1 MNSSEQQRFDKA
13 ARDWDKDS
21 GHVERAMKLTAE
33 LRPIIRK
40 HQLQSALDYG
50 AGTGLLSFLLAEDLQ
65 SITLMDTSAGMLKE
79 ARRKIEKNG
88 LENKI
93 KTVQG
98 DLLKD
103 THEQQY
109 DLIYLLMTL
118 HHILDTR
125 GILKAFY
132 QHLHPGGWLCIAD
145 LDEEDGS
152 FHAGFPDFDG
162 HNGFNQD
169 ELRALL
175 QNIGF
180 QNVHS
185 GLFYEEIEEKEDGPR
200 AYPLFLMRAQKP
212 N

>member
-13 ARDWDKDS
+13 ARDWDEDS
-21 GHVERAMKLTAE
+21 GHMERAVKMTTE
-33 LRPIIRK
+33 LRPVIRK

-50 AGTGLLSFLLAEDLQ
+50 AGTGLLSFLLVEDLQ
-65 SITLMDTSAGMLKE
+65 SITLMDTSPGMVKE

-109 DLIYLLMTL
+109 DLIYILMTL

-125 GILKAFY
+125 GILRAFY
-132 QHLHPGGWLCIAD
+132 QHLHPGGFLFIAD
-145 LDEEDGS
+145 LDKEDGS
-152 FHAGFPDFDG
+152 FHSEFPDFEG
-162 HNGFNQD
+162 HHGFDQGA
-169 ELRALL
+169 LRQLL
-175 QNIGF
+175 RDIGF
-180 QNVHS
+180 QNIHS
-185 GLFYEEIEEKEDGPR
+185 ALFYEEVEEKKDGPR

-212 N
+212 D